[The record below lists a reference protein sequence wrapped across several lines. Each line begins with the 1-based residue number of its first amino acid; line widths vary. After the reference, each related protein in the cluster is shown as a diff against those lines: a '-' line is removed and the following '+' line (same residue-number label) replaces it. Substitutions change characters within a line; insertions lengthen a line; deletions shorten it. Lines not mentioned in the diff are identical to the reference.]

1 MTSET
6 PSYMLINI
14 KHTTIFMHF
23 YAFNIHLWIFKKF
36 NSDEADHLTSPSTS
50 QIWWGEYINTFLD
63 FSVLT
68 YIYDNFYKAISMV
81 FDVIFLTDTKL
92 EGKYLLVIFLF
103 KNLPNFGA
111 PTSQNKYCCFVHSLC
126 MLVNYSSQIIVAF
139 FSLFPCLL
147 ITALIKAW

>member
-1 MTSET
+1 
-6 PSYMLINI
+6 
-14 KHTTIFMHF
+14 
-23 YAFNIHLWIFKKF
+23 
-36 NSDEADHLTSPSTS
+36 
-50 QIWWGEYINTFLD
+50 
-63 FSVLT
+63 
-68 YIYDNFYKAISMV
+68 MV

-126 MLVNYSSQIIVAF
+126 MPVNYSSQIVVAL

-147 ITALIKAW
+147 ITALIKA